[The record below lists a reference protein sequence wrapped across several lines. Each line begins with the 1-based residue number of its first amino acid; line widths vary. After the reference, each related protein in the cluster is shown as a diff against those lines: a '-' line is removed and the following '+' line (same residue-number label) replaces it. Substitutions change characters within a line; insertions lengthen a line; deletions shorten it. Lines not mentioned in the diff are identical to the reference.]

1 MQDQNN
7 IIPSQNTLLALYV
20 FSAEMQCSVF
30 FNRNTIRSH
39 FLQRLLAIHLCID
52 IVSRKL
58 GRSAETCDGAAFFS
72 PPPYDSE
79 FNFGKCIRQDVKG
92 QFLWQWHL
100 WQMGSKKCTWWGI
113 QIIKTRAQGLWTG
126 ELCTKAQES
135 VCKETGG
142 LVCILREL
150 IRKLQ
155 DRCGGKDQVI
165 GMWWCRQWP
174 SNLFVLNL
182 CPT

>member
-1 MQDQNN
+1 M
-7 IIPSQNTLLALYV
+7 PSQNTLLALYV
-20 FSAEMQCSVF
+20 FSAEMQCSVVVF
-30 FNRNTIRSH
+30 LTEIQSAHISFKDYLPLHICIH
-39 FLQRLLAIHLCID
+39 FD
-52 IVSRKL
+52 IVSRKP
-58 GRSAETCDGAAFFS
+58 GRSPETCDGAAFFS

-79 FNFGKCIRQDVKG
+79 FNFGKCIREDVKG
-92 QFLWQWHL
+92 QFFWQWHL

-135 VCKETGG
+135 VCMETGG

-174 SNLFVLNL
+174 SNLFALNL